1 MLRRRT
7 VLEPEAAVGR
17 AVYRFSDRDQCYS

>member
-7 VLEPEAAVGR
+7 VLEPEAAFGR
-17 AVYRFSDRDQCYS
+17 SVYRFSERYQCYS